1 MARRL
6 TREEVVTISVLKDKG
21 QPNTQI
27 AQVLGVSE
35 GAVRHHLRRQ
45 GQTDGRRDK
54 PTKTDGVAQAIAA
67 WVRHQQP
74 RDPASSGTRPV
85 NVRALL
91 DWLVLEHGYTGSYKS
106 VLRHVRKQYPKPKL
120 RPFRR
125 VETPAG
131 AQAQVDWW
139 ECSRVDL
146 GDGPQTLYAF
156 VLVLSHSRKEVVIW
170 CRRMDQFSWHHAHN
184 EALRRLEGVP
194 AVLRIDNL
202 KTGVARGA
210 GPWGVL
216 NEAYRAYARA
226 VGFHVDPCL
235 PRCPEDKGKVESR
248 IGKLQ
253 QRLDPRRQTFASLA
267 DLQRWSDGE
276 LEHNGRQRICPATGK
291 SVEASW
297 RDEQAWLRPLPIL
310 PEIFDVAVTRTVQKD
325 CTVHFEGRQYSVPF
339 LLCSLIVEVH
349 GGVGVV
355 QVLHEGQVVAE
366 HRRGTAER
374 LLLDAAHYEGEGDSR
389 VSAPVPLGKLGRRLQ
404 EIAQQPVEQRPMD
417 TCMPRWRR
425 WRDECHPPV
434 LEGIECRPGLNLQ
447 AQRRGG
453 GRSQEHAS
461 PGDRRDA
468 RQATAAGPGVRGG
481 GTGRRTGRGGQAQ
494 SSRPQYRRSAL
505 DV

>member
-6 TREEVVTISVLKDKG
+6 TREEVVTISVLKGKG
-21 QPNTQI
+21 QANTQV

-35 GAVRHHLRRQ
+35 GAIRHHLRRQ
-45 GQTDGRRDK
+45 GQADGRQGK
-54 PTKTDGVAQAIAA
+54 PAKADTVAEAIAA
-67 WVRHQQP
+67 WVRQQQSGVG
-74 RDPASSGTRPV
+74 ASSSGRPI

-139 ECSRVDL
+139 ECGGLDL
-146 GDGPQTLYAF
+146 GEGPQTLYAF

-170 CRRMDQFSWHHAHN
+170 CRRMDQLSWHHAHN
-184 EALRRLEGVP
+184 EALRRLGGVP

-210 GPWGVL
+210 GPWGAI
-216 NEAYRAYARA
+216 NEAYRSYARA

-253 QRLDPRRQTFASLA
+253 QRLDPRGRSFAGLA
-267 DLQRWSDGE
+267 DLQRWSDE
-276 LEHNGRQRICPATGK
+276 QLEQSGRQRTCPATGK

-297 RDEQAWLRPLPIL
+297 RDEQAWLRPLPLL
-310 PEIFDVAVTRTVQKD
+310 PEIFDVAVTRMVQKD

-339 LLCSLIVEVH
+339 LLCGLSVEVH

-374 LLLDAAHYEGEGDSR
+374 IVLDPSHYEGPGDSR
-389 VSAPVPLGKLGRRLQ
+389 VSAAVTMGKLGRRLQ
-404 EIAQQPVEQRPMD
+404 EIALAPVEQRPVD
-417 TCMPRWRR
+417 LYAALA
-425 WRDECHPPV
+425 EV
-434 LEGIECRPGLNLQ
+434 
-447 AQRRGG
+447 
-453 GRSQEHAS
+453 
-461 PGDRRDA
+461 A
-468 RQATAAGPGVRGG
+468 R
-481 GTGRRTGRGGQAQ
+481 
-494 SSRPQYRRSAL
+494 
-505 DV
+505 